1 LQDKSLSKWR
11 VLNPENDDE
20 SDIDSQGNIKI
31 KDLSD

>member
-1 LQDKSLSKWR
+1 
-11 VLNPENDDE
+11 VLNPENDEE